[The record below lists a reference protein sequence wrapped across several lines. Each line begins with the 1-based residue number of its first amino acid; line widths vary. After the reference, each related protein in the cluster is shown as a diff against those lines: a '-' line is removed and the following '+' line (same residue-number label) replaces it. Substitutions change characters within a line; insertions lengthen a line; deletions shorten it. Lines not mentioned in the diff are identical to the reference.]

1 MTRAFANHQI
11 FALETF
17 VEMPVLLLQVQQV
30 VAPKVAPEALELF
43 FRNNGIQDKEDL
55 AAMLDEAALMKCGIP
70 RAASRVAIARITTR
84 ILSPPAKS
92 APTPVVVPCVMPGEE
107 LYGPGPSR
115 TAEPTR
121 SAAQEWEMSDEK
133 WVAEIEA
140 QVVKERRDD
149 RDEWRAANAAE
160 EQRAGACRTAQQP
173 KRAVETRAVAQSQTA
188 ECFAVSEDGNV
199 AASRD
204 GQPLRGVENCTSEAP
219 EADLTPFRIY
229 RAAEERKRAAAA
241 AVAAASAVVCSG
253 DELYGPGPASTA
265 GESNTAAANA
275 KAAERR
281 VAAADAEAAER
292 RVVTEARFATPP
304 VRRVASWQ
312 VLAPSPAA
320 APTPISRTISA
331 SSTTQQTNQAHQ
343 QAPSAAAPIQQL
355 SRNASAP
362 NVALRNDNAL
372 ASISPGWQLSSAH
385 RAASEGSLILREQ
398 QSNDRPIK
406 ATKKS
411 VFNLLKDLPPESFDH
426 VLSFLPFEHV
436 FTVVMATECSISE
449 EKMAEWIKLLER
461 GAIQLNM
468 DQFIKHGSKGV
479 LAQKWKDYMRASMD
493 SSGFTGSERSQKTIQ
508 AVWNYNRP
516 LVFESILE
524 NRMFQIK

>member
-1 MTRAFANHQI
+1 MQ
-11 FALETF
+11 AL
-17 VEMPVLLLQVQQV
+17 LRQVQQA

-55 AAMLDEAALMKCGIP
+55 AAMLDEPALMKCGIP

-92 APTPVVVPCVMPGEE
+92 APTPVGVPCVTSGEE

-115 TAEPTR
+115 AAEPRR
-121 SAAQEWEMSDEK
+121 SAQEWKMSDEK

-140 QVVKERRDD
+140 QVVKERRDE
-149 RDEWRAANAAE
+149 RDEWRAAKAAE
-160 EQRAGACRTAQQP
+160 EQRAGACRTAEQP
-173 KRAVETRAVAQSQTA
+173 KRPAETRAVAHSGAA
-188 ECFAVSEDGNV
+188 EQFAVSGDGNI
-199 AASRD
+199 AASQD
-204 GQPLRGVENCTSEAP
+204 AQPLRGLENCTREAP
-219 EADLTPFRIY
+219 ETDLTAFRMY

-265 GESNTAAANA
+265 GESNAAAANA
-275 KAAERR
+275 TAAERR

-292 RVVTEARFATPP
+292 RVVTEARFGTPP

-312 VLAPSPAA
+312 VMAPSPAA
-320 APTPISRTISA
+320 SPTAINRTIPV

-343 QAPSAAAPIQQL
+343 QSDQQAPPAAAPNLQL

-362 NVALRNDNAL
+362 NVAQRNDNAP
-372 ASISPGWQLSSAH
+372 ASISPSRQLSSAH
-385 RAASEGSLILREQ
+385 RAASEGCLILREQ

-406 ATKKS
+406 ATKKG
-411 VFNLLKDLPPESFDH
+411 VFNLLRDLPPESFDH

-436 FTVVMATECSISE
+436 FTVVTATECSISE
-449 EKMAEWIKLLER
+449 EKMAAWIKFLER
-461 GAIQLNM
+461 GAIQLNV

-508 AVWNYNRP
+508 AVWDYNRP

-524 NRMFQIK
+524 NIMFQIK